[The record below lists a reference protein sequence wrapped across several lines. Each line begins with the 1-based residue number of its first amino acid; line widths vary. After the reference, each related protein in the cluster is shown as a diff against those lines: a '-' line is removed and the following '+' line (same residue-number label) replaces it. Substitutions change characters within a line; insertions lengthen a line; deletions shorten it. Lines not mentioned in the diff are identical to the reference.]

1 MAGQRL
7 GPYRLERLLGQG
19 GMGQVWL
26 AYADPA
32 GGRPGRRVALKL
44 LPAELAADP
53 TYRSRFEREAELAAR
68 LHDRHL
74 VAIHAHGELDGRLF
88 IEMEYVEGEDL
99 SRILHRGPL
108 PPERAVEIVAQT
120 AAALDAAHRA
130 GLVHRDV
137 KPSNIVVR
145 RDGFVYLIDFGI
157 AHGAGSTALTASG
170 LAVGTWAYMAPER
183 FTGETDARAD
193 IYSLGCVLF
202 ECLAG
207 IRPFGDTD
215 PARQM
220 HDHLTTTP
228 PSVRALVPGIPD
240 RLDAAITRA
249 LAKEPGDRF
258 PSAGEF
264 ARAAAA
270 ALGMANPLPAALSA
284 EHPGT
289 RHYELDPGPASA
301 RRDESP
307 DHPATRRYE
316 TPGSPD
322 VHHEAAGGPAATR
335 RYEAPGGHP
344 QSPAGPAGT
353 RRYAAPGSPHEPAAG
368 PTPTRRYD
376 DIHNEAAAGPSGTR
390 RYEAAAHP
398 GTRPYPGLAA
408 GGAGSGAAAAGYP
421 PTRAYTRLEPGH
433 GHAGMVAG
441 HGPAGAIA
449 GHGPAGAVAG
459 PGAGA
464 GGAVPGRAVAPAGSR
479 PGTPAPPAR
488 RYPARRAA
496 RRGPRTRP
504 APPRR
509 RKSLFRRVV
518 FWLIVLVVVPL
529 LLVGGCTAALVQ
541 GMGSFDFDFF
551 SPGDRT
557 TAATGTAV
565 RDGSFEFTVRNVESD
580 VTAIGFDRAQ
590 GVFVVVSFTV
600 RNIAPEPKTYTPLGQ
615 ELHDT
620 AGGKFGPDVT
630 ATAQRAATAAAP
642 RTLQPGESLGTHL
655 VYEVPAGSVPA
666 TMTFRDFPLSLGTS
680 VALG

>member
-1 MAGQRL
+1 MAEQRL

-26 AYADPA
+26 AHADPA
-32 GGRPGRRVALKL
+32 RGRPGRRVALKL

-68 LHDRHL
+68 LRDRHL

-108 PPERAVEIVAQT
+108 PPERAVAIVTQT

-145 RDGFVYLIDFGI
+145 RDGVVYLIDFGI

-183 FTGETDARAD
+183 FTGETDFRAD

-258 PSAGEF
+258 SSAGEF
-264 ARAAAA
+264 ARAAAT
-270 ALGMANPLPAALSA
+270 ALGVASPLPAASSGHA
-284 EHPGT
+284 TEHPGT
-289 RHYELDPGPASA
+289 HHYAVGPNPADT
-301 RRDESP
+301 RREESP

-316 TPGSPD
+316 TPVSAGG
-322 VHHEAAGGPAATR
+322 HHEAGGPPGTR
-335 RYEAPGGHP
+335 RFETPGSHP
-344 QSPAGPAGT
+344 EPAAGPAGT
-353 RRYAAPGSPHEPAAG
+353 RRYETPGSHPEPAAG
-368 PTPTRRYD
+368 P
-376 DIHNEAAAGPSGTR
+376 AGTR
-390 RYEAAAHP
+390 RYEAAHP
-398 GTRPYPGLAA
+398 GTRPYTGFAAA
-408 GGAGSGAAAAGYP
+408 GADGAAGYP

-433 GHAGMVAG
+433 GAAGSA
-441 HGPAGAIA
+441 A

-459 PGAGA
+459 YRPASAVAGREVVPA
-464 GGAVPGRAVAPAGSR
+464 GGR
-479 PGTPAPPAR
+479 PGTAAPPAR
-488 RYPARRAA
+488 RYPA
-496 RRGPRTRP
+496 
-504 APPRR
+504 
-509 RKSLFRRVV
+509 
-518 FWLIVLVVVPL
+518 
-529 LLVGGCTAALVQ
+529 
-541 GMGSFDFDFF
+541 
-551 SPGDRT
+551 
-557 TAATGTAV
+557 
-565 RDGSFEFTVRNVESD
+565 
-580 VTAIGFDRAQ
+580 
-590 GVFVVVSFTV
+590 
-600 RNIAPEPKTYTPLGQ
+600 
-615 ELHDT
+615 
-620 AGGKFGPDVT
+620 
-630 ATAQRAATAAAP
+630 
-642 RTLQPGESLGTHL
+642 
-655 VYEVPAGSVPA
+655 
-666 TMTFRDFPLSLGTS
+666 
-680 VALG
+680 